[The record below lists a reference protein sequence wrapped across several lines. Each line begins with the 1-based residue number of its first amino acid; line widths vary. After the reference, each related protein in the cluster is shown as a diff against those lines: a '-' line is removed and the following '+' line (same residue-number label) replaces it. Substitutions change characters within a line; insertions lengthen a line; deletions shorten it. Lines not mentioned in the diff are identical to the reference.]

1 MLSRESMPEALLIFI
16 PYAMFSYFPGKFR
29 LLFSLMT
36 LVSVLLLPWW
46 ITSLLALIGMI
57 LLPRFFEAPI
67 AAVLAQILYG
77 SSDIEWYRNI
87 ILISIIVFILVEI
100 ILKPRLRI

>member
-1 MLSRESMPEALLIFI
+1 M
-16 PYAMFSYFPGKFR
+16 
-29 LLFSLMT
+29 
-36 LVSVLLLPWW
+36 
-46 ITSLLALIGMI
+46 
-57 LLPRFFEAPI
+57 
-67 AAVLAQILYG
+67 AVLAQILYG